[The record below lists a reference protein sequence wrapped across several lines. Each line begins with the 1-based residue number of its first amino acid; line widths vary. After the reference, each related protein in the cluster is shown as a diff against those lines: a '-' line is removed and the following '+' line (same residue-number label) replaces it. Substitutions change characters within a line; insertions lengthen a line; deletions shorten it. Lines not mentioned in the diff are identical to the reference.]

1 VPLAHLYW
9 HFLIYQN
16 HLDASAVKEEAQGR
30 DGIWLRNHHQVSLGF
45 SDSDY
50 AVIRT
55 SSKRLTAE
63 VETLDAQAAAIRA
76 AGPTASSS
84 AQLKALAAQ
93 REEFINAEITY
104 LKQTLSPD
112 KIQAFETYIK
122 QFFSPKKIVI
132 QPSPSIAQPAPATV
146 QP

>member
-1 VPLAHLYW
+1 
-9 HFLIYQN
+9 
-16 HLDASAVKEEAQGR
+16 
-30 DGIWLRNHHQVSLGF
+30 
-45 SDSDY
+45 
-50 AVIRT
+50 VIRT